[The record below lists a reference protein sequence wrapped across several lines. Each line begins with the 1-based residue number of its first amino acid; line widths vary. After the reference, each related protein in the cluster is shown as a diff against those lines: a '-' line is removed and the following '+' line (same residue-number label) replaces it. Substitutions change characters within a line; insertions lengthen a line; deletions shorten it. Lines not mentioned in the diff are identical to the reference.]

1 MEEKLRNL
9 VEQVRTFGKTN
20 ILPASTVGAIT
31 NRQNIS
37 LDLHKKAAE
46 LMASRNDSE
55 KLSRLINEFRGTLL
69 LAQATNALGSNDLED
84 IMSSLDEL
92 ESEL

>member
-1 MEEKLRNL
+1 ML
-9 VEQVRTFGKTN
+9 
-20 ILPASTVGAIT
+20 STGSSGAIT

-37 LDLHKKAAE
+37 LELHKKAAE

-55 KLSRLINEFRGTLL
+55 KLRRLLNEFRGALL
-69 LAQATNALGSNDLED
+69 LAQATNAIGSNDLED